1 MRKFLISLLLILITV
16 SVIAKEKE
24 EIISTYKDNYFLFG
38 NNQDQVKFQLSVK
51 YNLIYPS
58 ETGLYLGFTMIDHW
72 MVYNGKDTMYQGYMP
87 EVFYRLESGKNLF
100 NNLVIPY
107 IDYFQCSPFN
117 HHSTGVEGPL
127 HRSMNMYYGQVQASI
142 GDVYNFGVNVKV
154 LGYYDI
160 SDMNPDINKYRKNYE
175 ADVFFKL
182 KSRTVQFLDKE
193 EFHCTV
199 SGNPLGNGFYQLEA
213 KVRIITSVIQPKFCI
228 QYFSGYTQ
236 FFQTYNQK
244 DESLRLGLVFDI

>member
-1 MRKFLISLLLILITV
+1 MKKLFIILLLSLITV
-16 SVIAKEKE
+16 NVIAKEKE

-38 NNQDQVKFQLSVK
+38 NNEDQVKFQLSVK

-58 ETGLYLGFTMIDHW
+58 ETGLYLGYTQLNHW
-72 MVYNGKDTMYQGYMP
+72 IVYNGKDTFYTSYQP

-100 NNLVIPY
+100 NNFVIPY
-107 IDYFQCSPFN
+107 IDYFQGSCFN
-117 HHSTGVEGPL
+117 HHSTGVEGIN

-142 GDVYNFGVNVKV
+142 GEVYNFGINLKV
-154 LGYYDI
+154 LGYYNI

-182 KSRTVQFLDKE
+182 KSRTVQYLDKE
-193 EFHCTV
+193 EFHCSF
-199 SGNPLGNGFYQLEA
+199 SGNPLGNGWYQLEA
-213 KVRIITSVIQPKFCI
+213 KVRIITSVVQPKICI
-228 QYFSGYTQ
+228 QYYKGYAQ

-244 DESLRLGLVFDI
+244 DESFRLGLIFDI